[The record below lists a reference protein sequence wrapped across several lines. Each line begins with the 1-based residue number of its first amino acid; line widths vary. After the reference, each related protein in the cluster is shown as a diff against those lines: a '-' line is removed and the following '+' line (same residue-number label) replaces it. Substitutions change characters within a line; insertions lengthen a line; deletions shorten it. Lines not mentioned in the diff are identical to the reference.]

1 MLFHLISFT
10 HDVLQNA
17 LSAKVASTRKRLPGL
32 GRPSYIILYNLID
45 EFIDE
50 VNVHHDS
57 WSHSGSSARLYPPT
71 MSLVEEAK
79 DPSTDARSD
88 EAVRRAEKALNNF
101 DRTMANAVRRYKVER
116 GWNNSSLAEKIS
128 LQEHTLARGFCL
140 LCEQT
145 GYGAEDDD
153 TGGTLMEETRNVMT
167 MWKSEVGYVF
177 NHGLHLL
184 TLLLKYDDCEDQL
197 LSD

>member
-1 MLFHLISFT
+1 
-10 HDVLQNA
+10 
-17 LSAKVASTRKRLPGL
+17 
-32 GRPSYIILYNLID
+32 
-45 EFIDE
+45 
-50 VNVHHDS
+50 
-57 WSHSGSSARLYPPT
+57 

-88 EAVRRAEKALNNF
+88 EAVRRAEQALKNF
-101 DRTMANAVRRYKVER
+101 DQTMANAVRRYKVER
-116 GWNNSSLAEKIS
+116 GWNNASLAQKIS
-128 LQEHTLARGFCL
+128 LQEHTLAKGFCL

-167 MWKSEVGYVF
+167 IWKGEVGYEVF
-177 NHGLHLL
+177 CNCRSHLL